1 MRLTRFAQSCVLI
14 ETEKKRILIDPGFL
28 QHKDSYLAKEWHN
41 IDIILVTH
49 WHVDHCHAE
58 AVKEILENPKTKFYT
73 TQEVLNH
80 YPELA
85 ANILKEGDILNLE
98 NIKIEVV
105 HAAHGYIPYLKGG
118 KEVYE
123 NVGYIIDDGKKR
135 AYQTSDTICF
145 ENNYKCDIL
154 FIPVNNHGLVMGPYE
169 AALFAKEAGARLII
183 PIHYDNPRFPVDL
196 QEVEKIFMEHE
207 LNFRFMKIGETIEI

>member
-1 MRLTRFAQSCVLI
+1 MRLTRFAQSCVLV
-14 ETEKKRILIDPGFL
+14 ETQNKRILIDPGFL
-28 QHKDSYLAKEWHN
+28 QYKKSYLTKEWHN

-49 WHVDHCHAE
+49 WHVDHCHFE
-58 AVKEILENPKTKFYT
+58 AIKEILKNPKSKFYT

-85 ANILKEGDILNLE
+85 ANILKEGDILSLE

-105 HAAHGYIPYLKGG
+105 HAAHGYTPYLKGG

-169 AALFAKEAGARLII
+169 AALFAKETGARLII
-183 PIHYDNPRFPVDL
+183 PIHYDNPKFPVDL

-207 LNFRFMKIGETIEI
+207 LNFRFIKIGETIEI